1 MSLVGLVL
9 TRKKKIS
16 VLSFAFS
23 YLIASSRIFLF
34 GIGIKKHSFGPQTI
48 ICANLG
54 NSVYFAGFHVFHLSD
69 NQLEQIDF
77 M

>member
-1 MSLVGLVL
+1 MLVGLVL

-48 ICANLG
+48 CVNLG
-54 NSVYFAGFHVFHLSD
+54 NSVYFAGFHVFHLND
-69 NQLEQIDF
+69 NQLDKIDF
-77 M
+77 I